1 MADDAK
7 HWSNLHERMVQGKVE
22 YNPGFYVIDTSQ
34 EGHGDVTL
42 VTPTQAQV
50 DQAKVQIKRKLSPTI
65 GVITKRRKKT
75 PKKTQKGGK
84 SKAKKG
90 QKGGKRQRGGSK
102 KGQRGGSKK
111 GQGKRKGGAAKRRK
125 AKKPTKKR

>member
-75 PKKTQKGGK
+75 PKKTQKGGHPLPRRRHRHRRR
-84 SKAKKG
+84 SQG
-90 QKGGKRQRGGSK
+90 SGGRG
-102 KGQRGGSKK
+102 
-111 GQGKRKGGAAKRRK
+111 A
-125 AKKPTKKR
+125 